1 MQFSSIRFVCLFSL
15 LFFRFLQIAI
25 IVAIHVNVSEC
36 KVTRHSHA
44 TKKAIGQQK
53 AKKGQKS
60 IVDAFKGLPVEDIE
74 FLKQLD
80 KQFKQFGDNVQI
92 KVQRDNR
99 TTSKNTKRT
108 IDGSLG

>member
-1 MQFSSIRFVCLFSL
+1 MLFH
-15 LFFRFLQIAI
+15 FRCFRFLQIAI
-25 IVAIHVNVSEC
+25 IAVIHVNVSEC

-44 TKKAIGQQK
+44 SKKAIGQQHK

-60 IVDAFKGLPVEDIE
+60 IVDAFKGLPAEDIE

-80 KQFKQFGDNVQI
+80 KQFKQFGNNVQI
-92 KVQRDNR
+92 KVQRDNNR
-99 TTSKNTKRT
+99 TTTKNAKRT